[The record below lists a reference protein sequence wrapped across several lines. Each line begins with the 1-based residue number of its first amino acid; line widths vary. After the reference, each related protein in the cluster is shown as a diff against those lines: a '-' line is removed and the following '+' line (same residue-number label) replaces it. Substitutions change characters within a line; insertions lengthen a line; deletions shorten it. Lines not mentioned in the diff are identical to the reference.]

1 MRCSVEID
9 ASGIKM
15 RVERGA
21 EVRERIEPANVKGA
35 RETVENLLLALVE
48 EVVRMRVASEEAKSD
63 KAPVMI
69 FWRCVNCSREK
80 HKDCQELADLPDNKI
95 LVCSCPCE

>member
-63 KAPVMI
+63 RVPVWI
-69 FWRCVNCSREK
+69 FWRCKDCTNGN
-80 HKDCQELADLPDNKI
+80 HKDCQAFADLPDNKI
-95 LVCSCPCE
+95 LECSCPCE